1 MWLLSHHVII
11 HHSFIHSKVLQIAVC
26 HGIVRENFSRF
37 FFKIQKR
44 DFLRFLEVTCQKNIE
59 NSYPNYPTFRIV
71 NLLTFQCGYMDHV
84 IR

>member
-1 MWLLSHHVII
+1 MSSFII
-11 HHSFIHSKVLQIAVC
+11 HSFIQKYYKSLCAMALFEKTFHV
-26 HGIVRENFSRF
+26 

-84 IR
+84 IRWLQN